1 MFQIANNDTYTNNK
15 FTIEDKKKR
24 LSQKGSLFSYLL

>member
-15 FTIEDKKKR
+15 FTIEDKKNP
-24 LSQKGSLFSYLL
+24 LINLED